1 MPSAS
6 QARDPC
12 EVPDHASNYAANT
25 QVSQDKLELLKHFW
39 QCVRDAWA
47 RRCTTRVRSMVV
59 DPANPTNNVADYSD
73 WHEWQQYVERI
84 CGDSGL
90 RQFIRNLTA

>member
-1 MPSAS
+1 
-6 QARDPC
+6 
-12 EVPDHASNYAANT
+12 
-25 QVSQDKLELLKHFW
+25 
-39 QCVRDAWA
+39 
-47 RRCTTRVRSMVV
+47 MVV